1 MGKKSLR
8 KKVADTQPQLT
19 RLHGLVQ
26 RIQKG
31 DYPSA
36 KLLAQEWEK
45 HWATIIRDLDFIRD
59 VWGLPLAYDRRKYGF
74 YFTEPVGKFPMVP
87 LSERELVSVFVAQK
101 ALSQYHGT
109 PFERP
114 LKTAFEK
121 LVSSLKGEIS
131 VAWAD
136 LDSAISFRGIETNA
150 GDMEVM
156 QKLGEAIRKRNEIEF
171 EYYKLGE
178 IRNPKAEGRS
188 SKGKALS
195 PAQSE
200 QHEVP
205 TPRGLSPVPNG
216 RGESVAG
223 GEISQSLLTSSPT
236 IRRVRPYHLAC
247 VGNQWYLFGYDLM
260 RRDMRKFVPARMR
273 HLAVQSTRFER
284 PKNFSMDKLLKGSF
298 GVFSGGDVV
307 PIRIWFGRA
316 RAQLIRERKWHH
328 SQMIKELANGE
339 IELSLE
345 LSSFAEIV
353 PWILSW
359 GEHARALAPKELVKE
374 VANVVKELGRVYG
387 ESIFPTS
394 GGGKWSK
401 PAGR

>member
-1 MGKKSLR
+1 MGKKSL
-8 KKVADTQPQLT
+8 KKVNFDTQPQLA
-19 RLHGLVQ
+19 RLHELVQ
-26 RIQKG
+26 RIQRG
-31 DYPSA
+31 DYPSR
-36 KLLAQEWEK
+36 KILATEWEK
-45 HWATIIRDLDFIRD
+45 SPRTMQRGLDFIRD
-59 VWGLPLAYDRRKYGF
+59 IWGLPLKYDPYKYGY
-74 YFTEPVGKFPMVP
+74 YFSEPVGKFPMVP
-87 LSERELVSVFVAQK
+87 ISEAELVSVFVAQK

-171 EYYKLGE
+171 EYFKLGE
-178 IRNPKAEGRS
+178 IRMVND
-188 SKGKALS
+188 
-195 PAQSE
+195 
-200 QHEVP
+200 EV
-205 TPRGLSPVPNG
+205 TNGEAGEHPV
-216 RGESVAG
+216 G
-223 GEISQSLLTSSPT
+223 GQM
-236 IRRVRPYHLAC
+236 RRVRPYHLAC

-273 HLAVQSTRFER
+273 RLAVRPTRFER
-284 PKNFSMDKLLKGSF
+284 PKYFSIDKLLKGSF
-298 GVFSGGDVV
+298 GVFSGNELVQ
-307 PIRIWFGRA
+307 IRIWFGRS

-328 SQMIKELANGE
+328 SQKIKELGKGE

-359 GEHARALAPKELVKE
+359 GEHARVVSPPELVRE

-387 ESIFPTS
+387 
-394 GGGKWSK
+394 
-401 PAGR
+401 